1 MKPSSSTP
9 GGKARAARPKERLMT
24 VVERMERGVERT
36 KPKDS
41 RLWVERFKDIERREE
56 AMTNPSSSEANSE
69 EVMERNADKVN
80 KALQE
85 YLGGYELRADEGDH
99 TPTDFERLL
108 IEDAIQGLMV
118 EDEFVD
124 AFVALHA
131 PFARSAT
138 AATPEPEP
146 EPNATPIRQAWL
158 AIQGYHASHGLP
170 AYCCSYT
177 AFSEFVGRLLKGDMH
192 TATFARSE
200 KQAGGTAKVPESYK
214 EFAQRAAKNIINSA
228 DAQCFRWLLKH
239 HSGSGKAMGGVGMRC
254 WIGGVEFQGD
264 DVATAILEAIDRE
277 KPTPS
282 PDGNN
287 GSAT

>member
-1 MKPSSSTP
+1 LYY
-9 GGKARAARPKERLMT
+9 EI
-24 VVERMERGVERT
+24 EGVLQDT
-36 KPKDS
+36 KDGAPMDKVCRETLLRVQS
-41 RLWVERFKDIERREE
+41 RLDSALSATQRSEPDAAALRYLLDSTAPDGQWADQAVHNFVG
-56 AMTNPSSSEANSE
+56 AMLKQSPPPAT
-69 EVMERNADKVN
+69 
-80 KALQE
+80 
-85 YLGGYELRADEGDH
+85 
-99 TPTDFERLL
+99 
-108 IEDAIQGLMV
+108 
-118 EDEFVD
+118 
-124 AFVALHA
+124 
-131 PFARSAT
+131 ARSEPT
-138 AATPEPEP
+138 EWQVEVAAGEIAASPLIDAPKLP
-146 EPNATPIRQAWL
+146 FPAWMGLARSILNA
-158 AIQGYHASHGLP
+158 
-170 AYCCSYT
+170 
-177 AFSEFVGRLLKGDMH
+177 V
-192 TATFARSE
+192 FAAAPLSE

>member
-1 MKPSSSTP
+1 MLKQSPPPAIATSAQEIEGLKQSLEISQREA
-9 GGKARAARPKERLMT
+9 GFARLAYDQLVARHEQ
-24 VVERMERGVERT
+24 
-36 KPKDS
+36 
-41 RLWVERFKDIERREE
+41 DIERAKAIPAQGWEQECADGDRILALFPHLQRTEGGWLPVAKIVNEISELAARCKRAE
-56 AMTNPSSSEANSE
+56 AP
-69 EVMERNADKVN
+69 
-80 KALQE
+80 L
-85 YLGGYELRADEGDH
+85 
-99 TPTDFERLL
+99 
-108 IEDAIQGLMV
+108 
-118 EDEFVD
+118 
-124 AFVALHA
+124 
-131 PFARSAT
+131 
-138 AATPEPEP
+138 
-146 EPNATPIRQAWL
+146 
-158 AIQGYHASHGLP
+158 
-170 AYCCSYT
+170 
-177 AFSEFVGRLLKGDMH
+177 
-192 TATFARSE
+192 SE

>member
-1 MKPSSSTP
+1 MEHCFGPEISADT
-9 GGKARAARPKERLMT
+9 
-24 VVERMERGVERT
+24 VERYHRFIEESLELAQALGCSAQDAHMLVDYVFSRPVGQPHQEVGGVMVTLAALCLAADLDMHIAGENELWRVWGKIDVIREKQRN
-36 KPKDS
+36 KPKGS
-41 RLWVERFKDIERREE
+41 PI
-56 AMTNPSSSEANSE
+56 P
-69 EVMERNADKVN
+69 
-80 KALQE
+80 Q
-85 YLGGYELRADEGDH
+85 
-99 TPTDFERLL
+99 
-108 IEDAIQGLMV
+108 
-118 EDEFVD
+118 
-124 AFVALHA
+124 A
-131 PFARSAT
+131 P
-138 AATPEPEP
+138 
-146 EPNATPIRQAWL
+146 Q
-158 AIQGYHASHGLP
+158 
-170 AYCCSYT
+170 
-177 AFSEFVGRLLKGDMH
+177 
-192 TATFARSE
+192 SE